1 VWSNKTAADRA
12 LRDANVGALCYREYL
27 YSKVTRRSL
36 QETVYQLAGAR
47 MNKREAYFDPAVI
60 PDPRAWLEERL
71 GPLAAF
77 EVGEP
82 NAGNKS

>member
-1 VWSNKTAADRA
+1 
-12 LRDANVGALCYREYL
+12 
-27 YSKVTRRSL
+27 
-36 QETVYQLAGAR
+36 